1 MPKMR
6 KISSGGRER
15 CREYREFRLKRL
27 KSLDLRAVFA
37 GKTAKR
43 SGKKQGMPG
52 LTVPLN
58 PNEAGIDLINFPQN
72 FFRKVFNQRS
82 CAVSVAF

>member
-1 MPKMR
+1 VQGIQG
-6 KISSGGRER
+6 ISRQTFE
-15 CREYREFRLKRL
+15 EFGLTCC
-27 KSLDLRAVFA
+27 FA
-37 GKTAKR
+37 TKTAKR